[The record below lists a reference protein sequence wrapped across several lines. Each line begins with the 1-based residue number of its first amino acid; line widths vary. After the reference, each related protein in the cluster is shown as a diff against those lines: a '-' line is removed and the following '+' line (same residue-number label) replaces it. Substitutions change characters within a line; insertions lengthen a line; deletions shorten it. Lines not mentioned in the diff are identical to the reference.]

1 LFTLLSAGPLRNNW
15 QITPETSV
23 HNQNIALI
31 PDCMSEQ
38 LSGGKRSGGGNT
50 NTLAP
55 TSSNSFPATMTGG
68 LFQANLANTSVIAF
82 EPLAT
87 GAINITTTQNNNAYT
102 F

>member
-1 LFTLLSAGPLRNNW
+1 
-15 QITPETSV
+15 
-23 HNQNIALI
+23 
-31 PDCMSEQ
+31 MSEQ
-38 LSGGKRSGGGNT
+38 LNGGKRSGGGNT
-50 NTLAP
+50 YTAAP

>member
-1 LFTLLSAGPLRNNW
+1 M
-15 QITPETSV
+15 

-38 LSGGKRSGGGNT
+38 LNGGKRSGGGNT
-50 NTLAP
+50 NTAAQ
-55 TSSNSFPATMTGG
+55 TSDNSVTATMTSS
-68 LFQANLANTSVIAF
+68 LFQSSIANTNIAAF
-82 EPLAT
+82 GPLAT